1 MLVFIIRRL
10 IVSFFVLL
18 AATAIVYLLTA
29 NAGDPLADLREDQSP
44 NRDQKIAQ
52 RVEIMQLEV
61 PPPLRYLYWLRG
73 VSGCVLPFVDCDL
86 GKNRFGQDVS
96 AILSLAMSST
106 LRLVLTAA
114 LVAIVIGIAVGIVSA
129 LRQYSGFDYSITFAA
144 FVFFSLPSFWVAV
157 LLKQYGAI
165 TFNDWLRD
173 PVIPLPVVLVVAVLS
188 GVIWMAVL
196 AGTLQRR
203 LITFGSA
210 AVATAAVL
218 FYLSATRWFKTPSL
232 GIVLIAVSAIGIA
245 FLVTA
250 LVSGLAKRNV
260 LYAAL
265 AAAGVGIISFF
276 ATQPVLINP
285 GWWHLVMLG
294 ADHRRRRHRHRV
306 PARRARQAAGDARGG
321 PHRPAHRRPDL
332 LGPRAAGRP
341 HLQRTGQRPRG
352 VDHRV
357 EHPELHRRLL
367 AGLHRQPDPP
377 AAADDRADPDLFATY
392 TRFTRASMLEVMNQ
406 DYVRTARSKG
416 LTERTVIM
424 MHAFRNAL
432 IPVTTLMAF
441 DFAGI
446 VGGAIITEKVFGWK
460 GMGTM
465 FNTGPRHG
473 RPEPGDGVLH
483 RHRHRHRGLQH
494 GRGHPVRLPRP
505 ADPTVL
511 TQDARRT
518 GAPTCSPVRHTQP

>member
-52 RVEIMQLEV
+52 RIEIMQLEV

-86 GKNRFGQDVS
+86 GQNRFGQDVS
-96 AILSLAMSST
+96 AILALAMSST

-173 PVIPLPVVLVVAVLS
+173 PVIPLPVILVVAVLS

-196 AGTLQRR
+196 GGSLQRR
-203 LITFGSA
+203 LITFALGRGRPRRPCSSTCRRRAGSRRPR
-210 AVATAAVL
+210 
-218 FYLSATRWFKTPSL
+218 SASS
-232 GIVLIAVSAIGIA
+232 LIAVSAIGIA

-265 AAAGVGIISFF
+265 ASAGVGIISFF

-285 GWWHLVMLG
+285 TWWHLVMLG
-294 ADHRRRRHRHRV
+294 AITV
-306 PARRARQAAGDARGG
+306 AVGIGIG
-321 PHRPAHRRPDL
+321 YL
-332 LGPRAAGRP
+332 LGGLDKPQAMRAAVLTGLLTGGLIFWDHVLLAVP
-341 HLQRTGQRPRG
+341 GLQRTGQRPRG

-357 EHPELHRRLL
+357 QHPELHRRLL
-367 AGLHRQPDPP
+367 AGLPRQPDPP
-377 AAADDRADPDLFATY
+377 AAADDRADPDLVRHLHPVHPGEHA
-392 TRFTRASMLEVMNQ
+392 RGDEPGLRAHRPVQGPHRAHRDHAARLPQRPDPRHHADGVRLRRHRRRRDHHREGVRLEGDGHDVQRRASAWST
-406 DYVRTARSKG
+406 RTR
-416 LTERTVIM
+416 
-424 MHAFRNAL
+424 
-432 IPVTTLMAF
+432 
-441 DFAGI
+441 
-446 VGGAIITEKVFGWK
+446 
-460 GMGTM
+460 
-465 FNTGPRHG
+465 
-473 RPEPGDGVLH
+473 
-483 RHRHRHRGLQH
+483 
-494 GRGHPVRLPRP
+494 
-505 ADPTVL
+505 
-511 TQDARRT
+511 
-518 GAPTCSPVRHTQP
+518 